1 VTDRDIE
8 PQADQPPIELAPEPR
23 HGPTRAQRQRR
34 TAAALVIVVAV
45 LGAVGTV
52 AVVGGRKIVG
62 NVIGGPADFKGGAG
76 TDAVTVVVPS
86 GATAVKIGEVLKAAG
101 VVKSTGAFTDAARSD
116 DRAKTIQPGSYRLK
130 LKMSGKDALASLLDP
145 KSRIRGQVTIP
156 EGLTLKGILATIS
169 TKTKIPLADLEAAA
183 AKPKTLGLPAYAEG
197 HVEGFLFP
205 ATYDILPDATATAVL
220 TTMVNRFEQEA
231 TTLGLVERAKQV
243 NLTPFEAVVVASMIE
258 RETKYADEGPKIAR
272 VIYNRLKQKQPL
284 QIDATVQYL
293 LPKQKPRLLNSD
305 LTIASP
311 YNTYLHTGLPP
322 GAISS
327 PGTKSLE
334 AALTPAKGA
343 WRWYVVTDATGH
355 HEFADTEAE
364 FLRLKAK
371 GKAATGG

>member
-1 VTDRDIE
+1 MTDRDTGAGPAE
-8 PQADQPPIELAPEPR
+8 PPFELAPQR
-23 HGPTRAQRQRR
+23 GRGPSRAGRQRR
-34 TAAALVIVVAV
+34 TVAALVVTVLILGGIGLVAI
-45 LGAVGTV
+45 
-52 AVVGGRKIVG
+52 VGGRKLVG
-62 NVIGGPADFKGGAG
+62 GIIGGPPDYKGAG
-76 TDAVTVVVPS
+76 TATVTVMVPK
-86 GATAVKIGEVLKAAG
+86 GATAVRIGEVLKAAG
-101 VVKSTGAFTDAARSD
+101 VVRSAGAFAGAARSD
-116 DRAKTIQPGSYRLK
+116 DRAKAIQPGSYQLK
-130 LKMSGKDALASLLDP
+130 LKMSAKAALESLLDP
-145 KSRIRGQVTIP
+145 KTRIRGQVTIP
-156 EGLTLKGILATIS
+156 EGLTLKQILATVS
-169 TKTKIPLADLEAAA
+169 TKTKIPLADLQAAA
-183 AKPKTLGLPAYAEG
+183 GKPASLGLPAYAEG

-205 ATYDILPDATATAVL
+205 ATYDILPDATATGVL

-231 TTLGLVERAKQV
+231 TTLGLVDRAKQV

-272 VIYNRLKQKQPL
+272 VIYNRLKIKQLL

-311 YNTYLHTGLPP
+311 YNTYLHPGLPP

-334 AALTPAKGA
+334 SALTPLKGS
-343 WRWYVVTDATGH
+343 WRWYVVTDRTGH
-355 HEFADTEAE
+355 HEFADTEPE